1 MRNSLELQRALTGA
15 LAADPALAGIG
26 LPIFDGPPADARP
39 PYVSIGSDTVVSRR
53 WQEGEGEE
61 HRFAVSLWDNREGLA
76 AAKAVLS
83 EIERVV
89 MALPARVAGL
99 RLVGLRM
106 VRGSVRRTQRGWTL
120 GELEF
125 RVITVREN

>member
-1 MRNSLELQRALTGA
+1 MRNSLELQRALAGA
-15 LAADPALAGIG
+15 LMADAALASLG
-26 LPIFDGPPADARP
+26 LPIFDGPPAEARP

-53 WQEGEGEE
+53 WQGGEGEE

-76 AAKAVLS
+76 GVKAILA

-89 MALPARVAGL
+89 MALPAGMPGM

-106 VRGSVRRTQRGWTL
+106 VRGSVRRTQRGWAL

-125 RVITVREN
+125 RVISVREN